1 MKNAVTDNLLF
12 LTLMFSLLVIGCE
25 DKIKPTVL
33 PGIDS
38 QSLPQQESWNSRVV
52 LSDSGNVKAVID
64 AGYIRKFDSPSVTL
78 LSESVTVYFYNEIG
92 KQTSTMTSDEG
103 KVDEATNNLE
113 VYGHVVVVSDDST
126 RLRTAK
132 LFWDN
137 RRRLIHTPEFVSI
150 VSPKE
155 KMQGT
160 GFESDQQLR
169 NYKIFKVSGEA
180 KTE

>member
-1 MKNAVTDNLLF
+1 MKNVVIDKLLLGLLMCSLLF
-12 LTLMFSLLVIGCE
+12 GCE

-33 PGIDS
+33 SGIDS
-38 QSLPQQESWNSRVV
+38 QSLPQQESWNSKVV
-52 LSDSGNVKAVID
+52 LSDSGKVKAVID
-64 AGYIRKFDSPSVTL
+64 AGYIRKFDSPRVTF
-78 LSESVTVYFYNEIG
+78 LSESVTVYFYDEFG

-126 RLRTAK
+126 RLRTEK

-137 RRRLIHTPEFVSI
+137 KRRLIHTPVFVSI

>member
-1 MKNAVTDNLLF
+1 MKSVVIDKLL
-12 LTLMFSLLVIGCE
+12 LLLLMCSLLLGCE

-38 QSLPQQESWNSRVV
+38 QSLPQQESWKSRIV
-52 LSDSGNVKAVID
+52 LSDSGKVKAVID
-64 AGYIRKFDSPSVTL
+64 AGYIRKFDLPSVTL

-103 KVDEATNNLE
+103 KVDETTNSLE
-113 VYGHVVVVSDDST
+113 AYGHVVVVSDDST
-126 RLRTAK
+126 RLRTEK
-132 LFWDN
+132 LYWDN
-137 RRRLIHTPEFVSI
+137 KRRLIHTPAFVSI
-150 VSPKE
+150 VSTKE